1 MKKIIT
7 PFLLLAISSSYLNA
21 QVGIQ
26 TSNPQ
31 GAFHIDGAKDNPA
44 TGNPTTTQQAND
56 VIINSTGNVGIG
68 TSPTNKFEV
77 NSGTSGTSGVKI
89 TQLPSASILSTDSN
103 GNIISGNSES
113 AGVNVTKQY
122 LIAPNTAVVLNS
134 GSGKYSFRYSGY
146 NASTLLG
153 GRWQMRIN
161 DGVARQFNVWDTE
174 YQGIAGNGYST
185 VYQARNVATF
195 TPGVWAPLN
204 NANVAGGA
212 DEYNVYHVYDSSTG
226 VVLRFT
232 CTLSNMGTTTA
243 GIRESM
249 ILEEF

>member
-7 PFLLLAISSSYLNA
+7 PFLLLVMSNNSLNA
-21 QVGIQ
+21 QIGIQ

-68 TSPTNKFEV
+68 TSIPTNKLEV
-77 NSGTSGTSGVKI
+77 NSGTSGTSGVTI

-174 YQGIAGNGYST
+174 YTGAGGGST
-185 VYQARNVATF
+185 VYQARNVVNF

-204 NANVAGGA
+204 SPNVAGGA

>member
-7 PFLLLAISSSYLNA
+7 PILLLAISSSYLNA

-31 GAFHIDGAKDNPA
+31 GPLHIDGAKDNPA
-44 TGNPTTTQQAND
+44 TGNLTAAQQAND
-56 VIINSTGNVGIG
+56 VIINSIGNVGIG
-68 TSPTNKFEV
+68 TSIPTNKLEV
-77 NSGTSGTSGVKI
+77 NSGTSGTSGVTI
-89 TQLPSASILSTDSN
+89 TQLPSASILSTDAN

-174 YQGIAGNGYST
+174 YTGAGGGST
-185 VYQARNVATF
+185 VYQARNVVNF

-204 NANVAGGA
+204 SANGAGGA

>member
-7 PFLLLAISSSYLNA
+7 PFLLLVMSNNSLNA
-21 QVGIQ
+21 QIGIQ

-31 GAFHIDGAKDNPA
+31 GPLHIDSAKDNPA
-44 TGNPTTTQQAND
+44 TGNLTAAQQAND
-56 VIINSTGNVGIG
+56 VIINSIGNVGIG
-68 TSPTNKFEV
+68 TSIPTNKLEV
-77 NSGTSGTSGVKI
+77 NSGTSGVKI
-89 TQLPSASILSTDSN
+89 TQLPSASILSTDAN

-122 LIAPNTAVVLNS
+122 LIVPNTAVVLNS

-153 GRWQMRIN
+153 GTWQIRIN

-174 YQGIAGNGYST
+174 YTGAGGGST
-185 VYQARNVATF
+185 VYQARNVVNF

-204 NANVAGGA
+204 SANGAGGA
-212 DEYNVYHVYDSSTG
+212 NEYNVYHVYDSSTG